1 MKIIEIENV
10 SKTHALKG
18 RNKGLPVTAGSNA
31 TLDVE
36 EGEILG
42 LLGANGAGKT
52 TLIKLILGLATI
64 DSGRIR
70 IAGYD
75 VVKSREKAL
84 AKVGA
89 LVEAP
94 TLFAEYTGWE
104 NLKYYARLQGS
115 NITDERLRAIVDL
128 VGLSDRINSKFR
140 SYSLGMK
147 QRLGIAQAIMHKPS
161 ILLLDEPTNGL
172 DPSGIAQMRELFIN
186 LKTELGTTI
195 IISSHMLSEIQQVCD
210 RVAFMAK
217 GEIKAVKTMEEVNY
231 GVDAFRKFSIECSN
245 VDAACE
251 VITSQ
256 GVECKKEGGAIIV
269 IADQNAIG
277 DVVTT
282 LVNSGINV
290 YTVTNI
296 KRALEGLYKEVW
308 K

>member
-1 MKIIEIENV
+1 MKIIEINNV
-10 SKTHALKG
+10 SKTYALKG
-18 RNKGLPVTAGSNA
+18 RNKGASVDAVKNV

-64 DSGRIR
+64 DSGSITV
-70 IAGYD
+70 AGND
-75 VVKSREKAL
+75 VVTSREKAL
-84 AKVGA
+84 AHVGA

-104 NLKYYARLQGS
+104 NLKYYARLQGG
-115 NITDERLRAIVDL
+115 NISDERLKSIVEL

-172 DPSGIAQMRELFIN
+172 DPSGIAQMRELFVN
-186 LKTELGTTI
+186 LKTELGVTI
-195 IISSHMLSEIQQVCD
+195 IISSHMLSEMQQVCD

-217 GEIKAVKTMEEVNY
+217 GEVKAVKTMEEVNY
-231 GVDAFRKFSIECSN
+231 GVDAFRKYSIECSD
-245 VDAACE
+245 VDKALEIVA
-251 VITSQ
+251 SQ
-256 GVECKKEGGAIIV
+256 GAECRKENGALIV
-269 IADQNAIG
+269 IADQTAIG
-277 DVVTT
+277 DIVSS
-282 LVNSGINV
+282 LVNAGINV
-290 YTVTNI
+290 FTVTKI
-296 KRALEGLYKEVW
+296 KRTLEDLYGEISK
-308 K
+308 

>member
-10 SKTHALKG
+10 SKTYALKG
-18 RNKGLPVTAGSNA
+18 RNKGLPVKAVANA

-64 DSGRIR
+64 DSGCIR
-70 IAGYD
+70 VAGYD

-84 AKVGA
+84 ANVGA

-104 NLKYYARLQGS
+104 NLKYYAKLQGA

-245 VDAACE
+245 VDGACE
-251 VITSQ
+251 IIASQ
-256 GVECKKEGGAIIV
+256 GLECKKEGGSIIV

-290 YTVTNI
+290 YTVTKI
-296 KRALEGLYKEVW
+296 KRTLEDLYKEVS

>member
-1 MKIIEIENV
+1 MKIIEIKDV
-10 SKTHALKG
+10 SKTYALKG
-18 RNKGLPVTAGSNA
+18 KSKGATVTAVSNA

-52 TLIKLILGLATI
+52 TLIKLILGLATM
-64 DSGRIR
+64 DSGSITV
-70 IAGYD
+70 AGYD

-84 AKVGA
+84 AQVGA

-94 TLFAEYTGWE
+94 TLFAEYSGWE
-104 NLKYYARLQGS
+104 NLKYYAKLQGTK
-115 NITDERLRAIVDL
+115 ITDERLKAIVDL
-128 VGLSDRINSKFR
+128 VGLNDRINSKFS

-172 DPSGIAQMRELFIN
+172 DPSGIAQMRELFVN
-186 LKTELGTTI
+186 LKTELGATI
-195 IISSHMLSEIQQVCD
+195 IISSHMLSEMQQVCD

-231 GVDAFRKFSIECSN
+231 GVDTFRKFSVECSD
-245 VDAACE
+245 VDKACE
-251 VITSQ
+251 IISEQ

-269 IADQNAIG
+269 IANQTAIG
-277 DVVTT
+277 EIVTL

-290 YTVTNI
+290 YTVTKI
-296 KRALEGLYKEVW
+296 KRTLEDLYKEVS

>member
-1 MKIIEIENV
+1 MKIIEIKGV
-10 SKTHALKG
+10 SKTYALKG
-18 RNKGLPVTAGSNA
+18 KSKGVSVKAVSNVD
-31 TLDVE
+31 LDVE

-52 TLIKLILGLATI
+52 TLIKLILGLATMDCGSI
-64 DSGRIR
+64 TV
-70 IAGYD
+70 AGYD

-84 AKVGA
+84 ANVGA

-104 NLKYYARLQGS
+104 NLKYYARLQGT
-115 NITDERLRAIVDL
+115 NITDERLKAIVDL

-172 DPSGIAQMRELFIN
+172 DPSGIAQMRELFVN
-186 LKTELGTTI
+186 LKKELGTTI
-195 IISSHMLSEIQQVCD
+195 VISSHMLSEMQQVCD

-245 VDAACE
+245 VDGACE

-256 GVECKKEGGAIIV
+256 GVECKKEGGALIV

-277 DVVTT
+277 EIVTS
-282 LVNSGINV
+282 LVNAGINV
-290 YTVTNI
+290 YTVTKI
-296 KRALEGLYKEVW
+296 KRTLEDLYKEVS